1 MSESSTS
8 DTTRKEE
15 SGTSSAAP
23 EGNILQHIK
32 LLEKTKTQLEL
43 EKAQLEEQLKQADAR
58 AHRMSAKTR
67 ETMQAAMDT
76 LMKKWM
82 DAVETKDETVKAD
95 FKTGLDKLINH
106 SAEENGVWQMMVAA
120 SSLHQ
125 RQEHNLEKLRL
136 ENNELRTK
144 VDDLYG
150 SSSSRVVGE
159 KYRQPEQADRS
170 HVAPPTIDIWAD
182 FAKDLKGF

>member
-1 MSESSTS
+1 MSESGTV
-8 DTTRKEE
+8 DAVKKEE
-15 SGTSSAAP
+15 GGAVP

-32 LLEKTKTQLEL
+32 LLEKNKTQLEL

-58 AHRMSAKTR
+58 AQRMSAKTR
-67 ETMQAAMDT
+67 ESMQAAMDT

-82 DAVETKDETVKAD
+82 DAVETKDETVKSD

-125 RQEHNLEKLRL
+125 QQEHNLEKLKI
-136 ENNELRTK
+136 ENMELRTK

-159 KYRQPEQADRS
+159 KHRMPEQADRS
-170 HVAPPTIDIWAD
+170 HVEPPRTNIWEE